1 MSIRI
6 GQSLSSES
14 PPEAPGQPGSITKDS
29 RMFPGHPRAGRRGAG
44 HHETRGARPK
54 AGGPRLGRPLARSS
68 RGSLSPACCPG
79 PPARARTQ
87 GSEGDAA
94 AGRTNWHFRPSY
106 APRVIAPERRGCL
119 SISLA
124 QACSVSQALVGSG
137 SVRSCTV
144 TLRLQRLDN
153 RLLANRPEVTVASS
167 TDRQPRKTAL
177 RVADGPTSWFR

>member
-1 MSIRI
+1 MAGI
-6 GQSLSSES
+6 GKIN
-14 PPEAPGQPGSITKDS
+14 PDA
-29 RMFPGHPRAGRRGAG
+29 RASGIWWSGRRRGVG

-144 TLRLQRLDN
+144 TLRLQRSDN
-153 RLLANRPEVTVASS
+153 RLLANRPEVTIASS

-177 RVADGPTSWFR
+177 RAADGPTSRFR